1 MDLSEKALRFQEDH
15 IPELAEGAVKQAYW
29 RALAAG
35 SSVLESKDGFLIEV
49 QPDGTQKIIKKLRP
63 PVKIPLGLRIEIR

>member
-35 SSVLESKDGFLIEV
+35 SSVLESKDGMLIEV
-49 QPDGTQKIIKKLRP
+49 QPDGTQKTIKKLAP
-63 PVKIPLGLRIEIR
+63 PIKIPLGLRIEIR